1 MSGSRRDTGW
11 TWTIALVA
19 AGLLVMAAIDLIRP
33 GSGATVDLSL
43 EPNSAG
49 ARARSGADDVELYR
63 LLPDAS
69 ADLGRTVLVAGM
81 IVGQVS
87 GGGFWVRDLR
97 DNIIFIVDEAAEL
110 EAGGVQRP
118 GRAVR
123 VRGAIALFSPAE
135 QADRLRA
142 AGLVLS
148 AGSNLIRGVKVH
160 ATPGGIEIL
169 QN

>member
-1 MSGSRRDTGW
+1 MAGSRRDTGW
-11 TWTIALVA
+11 SWTIALVA

-43 EPNSAG
+43 EQNSAG
-49 ARARSGADDVELYR
+49 TSARRVSDDVELYH

-97 DNIIFIVDEAAEL
+97 DNIVFIADETAEL
-110 EAGGVQRP
+110 DAGRNPRP

-123 VRGAIALFSPAE
+123 IRGAIALFPPTE

-148 AGSNLIRGVKVH
+148 TGSNLVREVKVD
-160 ATPGGIEIL
+160 AGPGGIEIL
-169 QN
+169 QD